1 MDDTGGPQGEDLAE
15 TTRQQNSN
23 LRRLID
29 AVGTLL
35 AGSRELLKRLQPM
48 RQVAGPPEDSGARSA
63 GRTRAIPMMPRRQ
76 TPPAHR
82 PGEKLASE
90 QECGQRRLHCRHLHP
105 APPPGSA
112 PKAKGGNPGVALQ
125 NLPIVQ
131 RGALFQS
138 APETPH
144 GPRLPSA

>member
-1 MDDTGGPQGEDLAE
+1 MDDTGGPRDEDLAE

-23 LRRLID
+23 LRLLID

-35 AGSRELLKRLQPM
+35 AGSRELLQRMQPL
-48 RQVAGPPEDSGARSA
+48 GKGEPPDDTARGQGHADDPTIPLRTSRHPPNERKA
-63 GRTRAIPMMPRRQ
+63 KGRNRIAI
-76 TPPAHR
+76 TAFD
-82 PGEKLASE
+82 
-90 QECGQRRLHCRHLHP
+90 CRHLHP